1 MYLSRSSVIGVT
13 LKQHEKSIENH
24 THIRSGSSPMR
35 IGLHLI
41 LYQMTYEQF
50 ETLRQ
55 WAERVANTA
64 NDTDT
69 NIRSIDL
76 VHDIAGILAN
86 DEHFLPRL

>member
-1 MYLSRSSVIGVT
+1 MTRIN
-13 LKQHEKSIENH
+13 EKSIENH
-24 THIRSGSSPMR
+24 THIRPGSNPMR
-35 IGLHLI
+35 IDIHPILHK
-41 LYQMTYEQF
+41 MTYEQF
-50 ETLRQ
+50 EILRQ

>member
-1 MYLSRSSVIGVT
+1 MANVNIDT
-13 LKQHEKSIENH
+13 QMMNN
-24 THIRSGSSPMR
+24 T
-35 IGLHLI
+35 
-41 LYQMTYEQF
+41 MTYEQF
-50 ETLRQ
+50 QLLRQ

>member
-1 MYLSRSSVIGVT
+1 MMNNT
-13 LKQHEKSIENH
+13 
-24 THIRSGSSPMR
+24 
-35 IGLHLI
+35 
-41 LYQMTYEQF
+41 MTYEQF
-50 ETLRQ
+50 EVLRK

-64 NDTDT
+64 NDTNT